1 MIPVFGYIRV
11 STVKQGTGGS
21 SLQEQTSA
29 IKAYAA
35 RNGLEIRE
43 WFEEKETAAKR
54 GRPVFD
60 RMLKLL
66 ARRSVS
72 GVIIHKID
80 RSARNLRDWAD
91 LGELVDRGVQVHLAH
106 ESLDLKSRGGRLAA
120 DVQAVVAADF
130 IRNLRDEVRKG
141 FEGRLKQGLYPLP
154 APIGYRD
161 QGRGQPKI
169 PDPVMAP
176 LVRQVFELY
185 ASGQYSLMQ
194 LGQEAFRLGL
204 RNRGGG
210 RVTRNGLSTLLNNS
224 FYAGVIHIK
233 QTGERYQGIHEPLVT
248 MTLFKSVQE
257 VLRGRTPNR
266 GGKHNFLFR
275 RSIRCLTCNY
285 CLIGE
290 RQKGHIYYRCH
301 TPTCPPT
308 SLRETDIDRQ
318 IRTALGSLALPVE
331 DQFAIEQEFRFVLSN
346 SQQLAKERVRSE
358 KLRLEKV
365 DAMLERLTDG
375 FLDGTIERHV
385 YLSRK
390 ANLLEQRKLIEESV
404 TDASAGN
411 EQFEQRLRK
420 YIELLMRLSQS
431 QKLLKITDRCD
442 LAKLVTSNLRVD
454 GKKLVVDWKMAVWPL
469 ANSQKLQ
476 NGRPYR
482 DEPRSGAKLPDGPKS
497 EMKSGVLIAQQI
509 IKALESDSSLDNP
522 ISDRL

>member
-21 SLQEQTSA
+21 SLQEQTLA

-154 APIGYRD
+154 APIGYLD

-169 PDPVMAP
+169 PDPAMAP
-176 LVRQVFELY
+176 LVRQIFELY
-185 ASGQYSLMQ
+185 ASGRFSLMQ

-224 FYAGVIHIK
+224 FYAGVIRIK
-233 QTGERYQGIHEPLVT
+233 RTGDCYQGVHEPLIT
-248 MTLFKSVQE
+248 MTTFKSVQE
-257 VLRGRTPNR
+257 VLRGRTANR
-266 GGKHNFLFR
+266 GGTHHFLFR

-290 RQKGHIYYRCH
+290 RQKAHTYYRCH
-301 TPTCPPT
+301 TSTCPPT
-308 SLRETDIDRQ
+308 CLRETDIDRQ
-318 IRTALGSLALPVE
+318 VGMALASLVLPVE
-331 DQFAIEQEFRFVLSN
+331 DQSAIEQEFRAVLSN
-346 SQQLAKERVRSE
+346 SQQLAQERAKSE
-358 KLRLEKV
+358 KLRLDKA
-365 DAMLERLTDG
+365 DAMLERLTDS
-375 FLDGTIERHV
+375 FLDGTIERHI

-404 TDASAGN
+404 ADANAGN
-411 EQFEQRLRK
+411 DQFEQRLRK
-420 YIELLMRLSQS
+420 HLELLVRLSQS
-431 QKLLKITDRCD
+431 QKLLGIADRFD
-442 LAKLVTSNLRVD
+442 LVNLATSNLRAD
-454 GKKLVVDWKMAVWPL
+454 RKKLLVDWKMAVWPL
-469 ANSQKLQ
+469 ANSQKLK
-476 NGRPYR
+476 NCRPYR
-482 DEPRSGAKLPDGPKS
+482 DDPRSRENLSKSTNSNFPKFS
-497 EMKSGVLIAQQI
+497 KVTREIME
-509 IKALESDSSLDNP
+509 ALEQDDF
-522 ISDRL
+522 

>member
-72 GVIIHKID
+72 GVVIHKID

-169 PDPVMAP
+169 PDPAMAP
-176 LVRQVFELY
+176 LVRQIFELY
-185 ASGQYSLMQ
+185 ASGRFSLLQ

-224 FYAGVIHIK
+224 FYAGVIKIK
-233 QTGERYQGIHEPLVT
+233 RTGERYRGVHEPLIT
-248 MTLFKSVQE
+248 MTTFKSVQE

-266 GGKHNFLFR
+266 GSTHHFLFR
-275 RSIRCLTCNY
+275 RSIRCVTCNY

-301 TPTCPPT
+301 TSTCLPTC
-308 SLRETDIDRQ
+308 LRETDIDRQ
-318 IRTALGSLALPVE
+318 IGTALASLMLPVE
-331 DQFAIEQEFRFVLSN
+331 DQSAIEQEFRAILSN
-346 SQQLAKERVRSE
+346 SKQLAQERAKSE
-358 KLRLEKV
+358 KLRLEKA

-375 FLDGTIERHV
+375 FLDGTIERHI

-404 TDASAGN
+404 ADANAGN

-420 YIELLMRLSQS
+420 YLELLVRLSQS

-442 LAKLVTSNLRVD
+442 LVKLATSNLRAD
-454 GKKLVVDWKMAVWPL
+454 GKKVLVDWKMAVWPL

-482 DEPRSGAKLPDGPKS
+482 DDPRSRENLSKSTNSNFPKFS
-497 EMKSGVLIAQQI
+497 KVTREIME
-509 IKALESDSSLDNP
+509 ALEQDDF
-522 ISDRL
+522 